1 MKPKVI
7 VFGIGDTFKS
17 FIKNYNKDDFDI
29 IGLSDWDERNHGRFI
44 EGYEVL
50 DPYKLDK
57 SSFDYILIASY
68 YVREIK
74 QQLKER
80 INLEGDKVQVP
91 PKSIVKHGHP
101 FENSPQ
107 TVKFAMDFI
116 TEITKMAERKGID
129 LFLDFGTLLGLVRDG
144 HIIEWDDDIDL
155 SMNEKDSNAFR
166 ELLIENKDNLPYS
179 DKLNWTA
186 RHLIDKE
193 GNSWNF
199 NFLFFNN
206 ETPGINEFDIGIGV
220 NKVFNGQSVC
230 MRGRYL
236 ARPAKH
242 FEEYDELIFEGVS
255 LKAPKD
261 YIGYLDYV
269 YGDWGKP
276 KVYKFGQQYG
286 FSQKGEKTHYP
297 ELNPGC
303 SIVRLF

>member
-101 FENSPQ
+101 
-107 TVKFAMDFI
+107 
-116 TEITKMAERKGID
+116 
-129 LFLDFGTLLGLVRDG
+129 
-144 HIIEWDDDIDL
+144 
-155 SMNEKDSNAFR
+155 
-166 ELLIENKDNLPYS
+166 
-179 DKLNWTA
+179 
-186 RHLIDKE
+186 
-193 GNSWNF
+193 
-199 NFLFFNN
+199 
-206 ETPGINEFDIGIGV
+206 
-220 NKVFNGQSVC
+220 
-230 MRGRYL
+230 
-236 ARPAKH
+236 
-242 FEEYDELIFEGVS
+242 
-255 LKAPKD
+255 
-261 YIGYLDYV
+261 
-269 YGDWGKP
+269 
-276 KVYKFGQQYG
+276 
-286 FSQKGEKTHYP
+286 
-297 ELNPGC
+297 
-303 SIVRLF
+303 